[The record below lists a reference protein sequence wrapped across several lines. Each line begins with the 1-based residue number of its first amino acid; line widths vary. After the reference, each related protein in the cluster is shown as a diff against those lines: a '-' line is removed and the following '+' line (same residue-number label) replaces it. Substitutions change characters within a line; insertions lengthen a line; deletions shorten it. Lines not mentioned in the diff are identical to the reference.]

1 MDAAVI
7 LSVQVSHHLMIALA
21 AVVAVHRVHPMRPET
36 TVRNETD
43 GMEGFYLDRAMRLYS
58 NSILVPLLVLPFM

>member
-1 MDAAVI
+1 MTV
-7 LSVQVSHHLMIALA
+7 V

-36 TVRNETD
+36 KVGRETD